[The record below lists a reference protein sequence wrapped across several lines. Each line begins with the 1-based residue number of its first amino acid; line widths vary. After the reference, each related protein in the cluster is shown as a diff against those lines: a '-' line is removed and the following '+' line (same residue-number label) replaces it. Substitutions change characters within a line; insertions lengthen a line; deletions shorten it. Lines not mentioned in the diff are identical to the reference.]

1 MDKERVDRVVELV
14 KEFRGRGRV
23 IVVIRESPR
32 QLKALKK
39 QIEIRL
45 GNDIV
50 EDRFFY
56 RTKLADGT
64 IIRYRDKAYSFD
76 TGGHIDAAIVEK
88 GVIAAELLEFIEN
101 IDEVRSF

>member
-1 MDKERVDRVVELV
+1 MDKEKVNLV
-14 KEFRGRGRV
+14 IEMIEEFRGRGQV
-23 IVVIRESPR
+23 VVVIRESPR

-39 QIEIRL
+39 QIEIQL
-45 GNDIV
+45 GNEIV

-76 TGGHIDAAIVEK
+76 TGGPIDAAIVEK
-88 GVIAAELLEFIEN
+88 GVISTELLEFIEN
-101 IDEVRSF
+101 IKEVRSF